1 MKGKALMTAGL
12 CTLVVA
18 LAQAGFRPASAR
30 ATQRSALARTIIKVE
45 THQSIFKL
53 SAKTAPRGVVIF
65 KVINTASFRHDFS
78 IKGRTTR
85 ALAQGESET
94 LRIAFLRPGRYTYR
108 DTIDHHASWGLKG
121 VFTIT

>member
-1 MKGKALMTAGL
+1 MKSKALLTAGL
-12 CTLVVA
+12 CALAVA
-18 LAQAGFRPASAR
+18 LAQAGLRPASAR
-30 ATQRSALARTIIKVE
+30 ATHKAASAKTIIMVE

-65 KVINTASFRHDFS
+65 KVKNTASYRHDFG
-78 IKGRTTR
+78 INGQTTR
-85 ALAQGESET
+85 ALAQGQSQT
-94 LRIAFLRPGRYTYR
+94 LRVNFPRPGRYPYK